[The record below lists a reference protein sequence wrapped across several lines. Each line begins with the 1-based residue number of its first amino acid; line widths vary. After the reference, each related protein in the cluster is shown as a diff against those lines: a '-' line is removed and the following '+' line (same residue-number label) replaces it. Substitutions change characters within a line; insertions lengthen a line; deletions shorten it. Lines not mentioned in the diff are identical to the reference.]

1 VQNFVLL
8 PPAASERLNTMAV
21 RYYGAAAGAIISGG
35 LMLALIQSAR
45 LNVRITTNQRF
56 SLLIAV

>member
-1 VQNFVLL
+1 
-8 PPAASERLNTMAV
+8 MAV